1 MNQIAI
7 LNVNFL
13 IIKKIEEVLRAQIE
27 AYKKVFVDASRNVDK
42 LDTAMSKYFV
52 AATQVNETISI
63 LY

>member
-1 MNQIAI
+1 MNQIAL

-13 IIKKIEEVLRAQIE
+13 IIKKIKEVLRAQIE

-42 LDTAMSKYFV
+42 LDTAMSKYFGV
-52 AATQVNETISI
+52 ATQVNETISI